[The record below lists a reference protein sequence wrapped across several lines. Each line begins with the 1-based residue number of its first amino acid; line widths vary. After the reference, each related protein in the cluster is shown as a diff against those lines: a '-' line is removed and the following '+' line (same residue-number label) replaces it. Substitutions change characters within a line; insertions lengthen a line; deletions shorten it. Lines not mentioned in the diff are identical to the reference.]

1 MSVNKLK
8 GALTGLRFLLFIMLI
23 FALLIPCRPGLASYP
38 RSRPESEKGPTDVNI
53 GIYVIDISRVDD
65 ANQRF
70 STDFILRLTWKDPR
84 LAIESDEDTSL
95 TRFLSLDEIWHPAIG
110 IIQQENLTRHY
121 RDNVEISPSGD
132 VKYSQR
138 YSGNVHFVMDLKDFP
153 FDDHIITLSASS
165 YPHDIH
171 EVQLIPDP
179 EITGIDPA
187 LTLTGWKILS
197 SRYNS
202 DTSYMAPQNKYRSR
216 FNLEIEVKREPGFFL
231 MRIVFPLSIIV
242 FMSWMVFW
250 INPIHLEAQIG
261 VSATALLSLFAFHF
275 SMGELLPRISYLTRM
290 DIFVTGSTLLI
301 FLAIVETVRTSLL
314 ADNGQEKRAL
324 DIDSFCRVFF
334 PLLYISIAVYSMLV
348 IF

>member
-1 MSVNKLK
+1 M
-8 GALTGLRFLLFIMLI
+8 
-23 FALLIPCRPGLASYP
+23 
-38 RSRPESEKGPTDVNI
+38 NI
-53 GIYVIDISRVDD
+53 GIYIIDISRVDD

-70 STDFILRLTWKDPR
+70 STDFFLRLTWNDPR
-84 LAIESDEDTSL
+84 LAFEANGNSSSPKL
-95 TRFLSLDEIWHPAIG
+95 LSLDEIWHPAVG
-110 IIQQENLTRHY
+110 IIQQEDLDRHY
-121 RDNVEISPSGD
+121 RDNVEIDPSGN

-138 YSGNVHFVMDLKDFP
+138 YSGNIHFVMDLRDFP
-153 FDDHIITLSASS
+153 FDDHTLTLSASS

-179 EITGIDPA
+179 QITGIDPVF
-187 LTLTGWKILS
+187 TLTGWDIVS
-197 SRYNS
+197 SGYNT

-216 FNLEIEVKREPGFFL
+216 FNLEIEINRRPGFFL

-250 INPIHLEAQIG
+250 INPVHLEAQIG

-275 SMGELLPRISYLTRM
+275 SMSELLPRISYLTRM

-314 ADNGQEKRAL
+314 ADKEQEKRAL
-324 DIDSFCRVFF
+324 DIDNFCRAFF

>member
-1 MSVNKLK
+1 MSSNKIK
-8 GALTGLRFLLFIMLI
+8 GALTVLRFLLSVVLI
-23 FALLIPCRPGLASYP
+23 LFLFIPCRPGLASYP
-38 RSRPESEKGPTDVNI
+38 RSRPENEKGYTKVNI
-53 GIYVIDISRVDD
+53 GIYIIDISRVDD

-70 STDFILRLTWKDPR
+70 STDFILRLIWNDPR
-84 LAIESDEDTSL
+84 LAFEPDKDSPSTKL
-95 TRFLSLDEIWHPAIG
+95 LSLDEIWHPAIG
-110 IIQQENLTRHY
+110 IVQQENLTRHY
-121 RDNVEISPSGD
+121 GNSVEVASSGD

-138 YSGNVHFVMDLKDFP
+138 YSGSIHFVMNLRDFP
-153 FDDHIITLSASS
+153 FDNHTMTLSASS

-179 EITGIDPA
+179 EITGIDPVF
-187 LTLTGWKILS
+187 TLTGWNVVS
-197 SRYNS
+197 SGYNT

-216 FNLEIEVKREPGFFL
+216 FNLEIAVSRRPGFFI

-275 SMGELLPRISYLTRM
+275 SMSELLPRISYLTRM

-324 DIDSFCRVFF
+324 DIDNFCRAFF

>member
-1 MSVNKLK
+1 LSVNKLK

-23 FALLIPCRPGLASYP
+23 FALLMSCRPGIASYT
-38 RSRPESEKGPTDVNI
+38 RFRPGSEKGPTQVNI
-53 GIYVIDISRVDD
+53 GIYIIDISRVDD

-70 STDFILRLTWKDPR
+70 STDFILRLTWNDPR
-84 LAIESDEDTSL
+84 LAFEPDGDSSSPKL
-95 TRFLSLDEIWHPAIG
+95 LSLNEIWHPAIG

-121 RDNVEISPSGD
+121 RDNAEISPSGD
-132 VKYSQR
+132 VKYAQR
-138 YSGNVHFVMDLKDFP
+138 YSGNIHFIMDLRDFP
-153 FDDHIITLSASS
+153 FDDHIMTLSASS

-171 EVQLIPDP
+171 EVQLVPDP
-179 EITGIDPA
+179 EITGLDPE
-187 LTLTGWKILS
+187 LTLTGWEVMS
-197 SRYNS
+197 SMYNS

-216 FNLEIEVKREPGFFL
+216 FNLEIEVKRRPGFFL
-231 MRIVFPLSIIV
+231 MRIVFPLTIIV

-275 SMGELLPRISYLTRM
+275 SMSELLPRISYLTRM
-290 DIFVTGSTLLI
+290 DIFVSGSTLLI

-314 ADNGQEKRAL
+314 ADNGQETRAL
-324 DIDSFCRVFF
+324 DIDNFCRVFF